1 MVIFHMMHSHD
12 QYIWQ
17 TFVTVD
23 TCHVM
28 GIVLVHVYWP
38 LVNFPLN
45 RLLANMM
52 HIWGTTNVC
61 AIKLRL
67 CSHDWYMRESRQ
79 MTGVLIVSHT
89 SNCTD
94 HYLCWGRWRIV
105 KPGTET
111 QFLVWD
117 MIFDS
122 FVIYISQSTTLHL
135 ILWVIYLTPWI
146 GHQHFIGE
154 VRWWE
159 CHF

>member
-1 MVIFHMMHSHD
+1 MVHSHD

-28 GIVLVHVYWP
+28 GIVHVYVYWP

-45 RLLANMM
+45 WLLVNMM

-61 AIKLRL
+61 VIKLRL
-67 CSHDWYMRESRQ
+67 TVFPWLVYVWQQTNDCRVDSIS
-79 MTGVLIVSHT
+79 

-94 HYLCWGRWRIV
+94 HYQRWGRWRIV

-111 QFLVWD
+111 QFLVWE

-122 FVIYISQSTTLHL
+122 FVMYVQSTTLHL
-135 ILWVIYLTPWI
+135 ILWVIYLTSWI

-154 VRWWE
+154 VGWWE